1 MRNRV
6 VWFIVGSVL
15 VLVLALIGTGF
26 IFAATH
32 GAFGTSSPAQASAS
46 QNRPVFGVTQI
57 VIRNDAFT
65 PQHIEVTIGTTVTW
79 TNQDTVPHTV
89 AFSPVVLSSSNSW
102 ESGLLYP
109 GQSFTYT
116 FTSSGA
122 FQYHCQEHPFE
133 MIGTVNVT

>member
-1 MRNRV
+1 MAGPPKVLIAKLTPHAR
-6 VWFIVGSVL
+6 SVQPIML
-15 VLVLALIGTGF
+15 
-26 IFAATH
+26 
-32 GAFGTSSPAQASAS
+32 TS
-46 QNRPVFGVTQI
+46 TI
-57 VIRNDAFT
+57 I
-65 PQHIEVTIGTTVTW
+65 QHIEVTIGTTVTW

-109 GQSFTYT
+109 GQSFTYY